1 MNGYLLR
8 EQAYTAGDNT
18 FVECTNEENN
28 FAVVF
33 EDDTDTGYFYALEV
47 EPGTGKQNI
56 LDAVHIYNLE
66 EVPEQERKGT
76 IRIIWS
82 KDWLRCA
89 LIINN
94 YCHAVFD
101 FKNQGGSCRNE
112 FPPPN
117 DIWTKGERKLTNEMV
132 AAFFK

>member
-33 EDDTDTGYFYALEV
+33 EDDTDTGYFYALEL

-101 FKNQGGSCRNE
+101 FKNHGGYCRNE

>member
-1 MNGYLLR
+1 MKGYLLR
-8 EQAYTAGDNT
+8 KQAFTAGEEVFIESLST
-18 FVECTNEENN
+18 ENN
-28 FAVVF
+28 FGVVF

-56 LDAVHIYNLE
+56 LDALHIYNIE
-66 EVPEQERKGT
+66 EVPEPQRAGN
-76 IRIIWS
+76 IHIIWS
-82 KDWLRCA
+82 TDWMRCG

-101 FKNQGGSCRNE
+101 FKNHGGYCRNE

-117 DIWTKGERKLTNEMV
+117 PIWTKGSRTLTNEMV
-132 AAFFK
+132 AEFFS

>member
-33 EDDTDTGYFYALEV
+33 EDDTDTGYFYALEI

-66 EVPEQERKGT
+66 EVPEQERKGI

-89 LIINN
+89 LVINN

-101 FKNQGGSCRNE
+101 FKNQGGYCRTE

-132 AAFFK
+132 GAFFK

>member
-8 EQAYTAGDNT
+8 EQAYTAGVNT

-47 EPGTGKQNI
+47 EPRTGKQTI
-56 LDAVHIYNLE
+56 LDAVHIYNIE
-66 EVPEQERKGT
+66 EVPEPEKKGT

-89 LIINN
+89 LVINK

-101 FKNQGGSCRNE
+101 FKAQGGYCRNE

-117 DIWTKGERKLTNEMV
+117 SIWTKGERKLTNEMV

>member
-8 EQAYTAGDNT
+8 EQAYTAGEST

-66 EVPEQERKGT
+66 EVPETARKGT

-89 LIINN
+89 LVINN
-94 YCHAVFD
+94 YCHAIFD
-101 FKNQGGSCRNE
+101 FQNQGGYCRNE

>member
-89 LIINN
+89 LVINN

-101 FKNQGGSCRNE
+101 FKNQGGYCRTE

>member
-8 EQAYTAGDNT
+8 EQAYKAGDNT
-18 FVECTNEENN
+18 FVECNNEENN

-56 LDAVHIYNLE
+56 LDAVHIYNIE
-66 EVPEQERKGT
+66 EVPAQQREGV

-82 KDWLRCA
+82 KDWMRCA
-89 LIINN
+89 LVINN

-101 FKNQGGSCRNE
+101 FKNHGGYCRNE

-117 DIWTKGERKLTNEMV
+117 SFWTKGERKLTNEMV

>member
-8 EQAYTAGDNT
+8 EQAFTAGEDT
-18 FVECTNEENN
+18 FVESTSEENN

-33 EDDTDTGYFYALEV
+33 EDDTDTGYFYACEQ
-47 EPGTGKQNI
+47 EPGTGKQTI
-56 LDAVHIYNLE
+56 LDAVHIYNIE
-66 EVPEQERKGT
+66 EVPAEHRKGNLK
-76 IRIIWS
+76 IIWS
-82 KDWLRCA
+82 TDWLRCA

-101 FKNQGGSCRNE
+101 FENHGGYCRNE

-117 DIWTKGERKLTNEMV
+117 PIWTKGERTLTNEMV
-132 AAFFK
+132 AAFFS

>member
-8 EQAYTAGDNT
+8 EQAYTAGEDT
-18 FVECTNEENN
+18 FVDCTNEENN

-33 EDDTDTGYFYALEV
+33 EDDTDTGYFYAYEM

-56 LDAVHIYNLE
+56 LDAVHIYNIE

-101 FKNQGGSCRNE
+101 FKNHGGYCRNE

-117 DIWTKGERKLTNEMV
+117 DVWTKGERKLTNEMV
-132 AAFFK
+132 TAFFK